1 MSNLSVRD
9 SKTSMNDGQKR
20 PVEALI
26 INNLEKR
33 EYDRK
38 VNAWSEEVEAKQALT
53 RILIKNL
60 FSCSTQEQVDR
71 VIVEADKTTDSFS
84 YEWGAGTDFHLRI
97 RNAEL
102 QVRDYISK
110 GIDLKKVNPKTR
122 AVVVT
127 SRDTTALADSWGHL
141 ADRLIKGFKVVVK

>member
-1 MSNLSVRD
+1 MSNLSIRD
-9 SKTSMNDGQKR
+9 SKTSMNIDQKR
-20 PVEALI
+20 PVETMI
-26 INNLEKR
+26 INTLEKR
-33 EYDRK
+33 ENDRK
-38 VNAWSEEVEAKQALT
+38 ANAWSEEIEQRHALT
-53 RILIKNL
+53 RVLIKNL
-60 FSCSTQEQVDR
+60 FSCSSQEQVDR
-71 VIVEADKTTDSFS
+71 VIIEADKTTES
-84 YEWGAGTDFHLRI
+84 YAFEWGGGVDFHLRI

-127 SRDTTALADSWGHL
+127 SKDTTALADSWGHL